1 MKLMISGLLIVQV
14 VLRVLMYGNKNN
26 KVKSKSMKKFTLL
39 MALILTAVFGVKTT
53 ASAQTYETEEQ
64 IEWINYAV
72 TFTEAKSAADGIY
85 LCHWDSQNNKYT
97 FVNAGGEYGTQAIA
111 SNRGMKL
118 TVSGNVQRNGN
129 VSTANFN
136 GTLYNPTEGVSLG
149 MEPETKRVFLD
160 RNAAEEKNWT
170 LTAHTSTNPSGK
182 TYYDIQNVG
191 NQYLGIE
198 TTKNTLLVYDDNP
211 ANSYWLLIPRTAFR
225 DVLLNVTHQTNIEVS
240 GLFQNTRFV
249 RYMDRT
255 SSWQW
260 WTISGTSHGSQLT
273 EDNVGFERVNGQ
285 RTPNGTGLGIAS
297 YEAYRSMAPGA
308 ETIKGI
314 PVKDH
319 DGQTNITLDYAK
331 SYGSFSAGEM
341 KKPIIMR
348 QQISGIRPGTYTITA
363 QAFVSDDDNEI
374 DNTNNSNIAFLFAA
388 GTSGVNQG
396 AEIPV
401 LTDGDQTNFTTNFYN
416 YHKDVLTASA
426 QKYFRGNVAAGEYL
440 ATGGDYTKSSGAIYN
455 PNTAFKTITLNVT
468 VTAGEDGK
476 TGTLTIGAAKN
487 QVQGTLYIAN
497 IDVKYSGTYEFG
509 IDSYG
514 TDNTPFSENNTDGID
529 EYQYGYARQFNLVRD
544 FNITAAGQEANAK
557 WEALVLP
564 VNLTATQ
571 VRNAFG
577 NDVKLSKLVGL
588 ANNGNQIRFE
598 AVDLKTNPNATVI
611 LAGDCYVIKVTKAP
625 EVARNMPYKF
635 DVYSNDELGDT
646 KVPVTYYGP
655 IYQIDGLTRTS
666 KLGELIKANGGTYKD
681 GIVTKTYTNEGKDL
695 NFTGY
700 FYWNQTAPKDAYVV
714 SRGKMFYLDAD
725 NTWAN
730 LTGTMWKLEG
740 PSFTGAKELSI
751 DFGDGDITNG
761 ISGITVEGENN
772 VNATGIYN
780 LNGQKVAEGTSLN
793 GLAKGIYIVNGRKH
807 VVR

>member
-1 MKLMISGLLIVQV
+1 
-14 VLRVLMYGNKNN
+14 
-26 KVKSKSMKKFTLL
+26 MKKFTLFI
-39 MALILTAVFGVKTT
+39 ALILTAVFGVKTT
-53 ASAQTYETEEQ
+53 AFAQTNYETEEQ

-72 TFTEAKSAADGIY
+72 TIQDAINNYGSTTDGIY
-85 LCHWDSQNNKYT
+85 LCHWDGDKTYT
-97 FVNAGGEYGTQAIA
+97 FVNVGGEYGTQAIT
-111 SNRGMKL
+111 SNRGMRL
-118 TVSGNVQRNGN
+118 TITGNSAIGGSYSNC
-129 VSTANFN
+129 TIK
-136 GTLYNPTEGVSLG
+136 GTLNNPGAGSYLGV
-149 MEPETKRVFLD
+149 EPKDNSYTDRVFMD
-160 RNAAEEKNWT
+160 RGAGDTQDVYYHWDINYGGASN
-170 LTAHTSTNPSGK
+170 GK
-182 TYYDIQNVG
+182 SYYNIQNTTT
-191 NQYLGIE
+191 NSYLSIE
-198 TTKNTLLVYDDNP
+198 TTENTLHMVSSDADK
-211 ANSYWLLIPRTAFR
+211 WLFIPREAFR
-225 DVLLNVTHQTNIEVS
+225 EVLLSVTHQTNIEVS

-249 RYMDRT
+249 RYMDEGA
-255 SSWQW
+255 SWDW
-260 WTISGTSHGSQLT
+260 YTISGTSHGTQLS
-273 EDNVGFERVNGQ
+273 EDAINITTGA
-285 RTPNGTGLGIAS
+285 GLGKAT
-297 YEAYRSMAPGA
+297 YGAYRSMAPGA
-308 ETIKGI
+308 ESIKDI
-314 PVKDH
+314 IVKDH

-331 SYGSFSAGEM
+331 SYGSFSTGQM
-341 KKPIIMR
+341 KEPIVMR
-348 QQISGIRPGTYTITA
+348 QQITNVRPGTYTITA

-374 DNTNNSNIAFLFAA
+374 GNTNNNNIAFLFAA

-401 LTDGDQTNFTTNFYN
+401 LTDDDQTNFTTNFYN

-426 QKYFRGNVAAGEYL
+426 PKYFRGNVAAGEYL
-440 ATGGDYTKSSGAIYN
+440 ATGGDYNLSSDAIYN
-455 PNTAFKTITLNVT
+455 PNTEFKTITLNVT
-468 VTAGEDGK
+468 VTDSGDG
-476 TGTLTIGAAKN
+476 TGTLTIGAAKY
-487 QVQGTLYIAN
+487 QEQGTLYIAN

-514 TDNTPFSENNTDGID
+514 TDNTAFSETNTDGID
-529 EYQYGYARQFNLVRD
+529 EYQYGYARPFNLVRD

-577 NDVKLSKLVGL
+577 DDVKLSKLVGL

-598 AVDLKTNPNATVI
+598 AVDLASNPDATAI

-625 EVARNMPYKF
+625 EVARNIAYTF
-635 DVYSNDELGDT
+635 DVYSNDEFTGDV

-666 KLGELIKANGGTYKD
+666 KLSDLITANGGSYAN
-681 GIVTKTYTNEGKDL
+681 GVVTKTYETSDGKL
-695 NFTGY
+695 IYTGY

-740 PSFTGAKELSI
+740 SSFTGAKELSI

-780 LNGQKVAEGTSLN
+780 LNGQKVSDGTSTETLS
-793 GLAKGIYIVNGRKH
+793 KGIYIVNGKKY

>member
-1 MKLMISGLLIVQV
+1 
-14 VLRVLMYGNKNN
+14 MYGNKNN
-26 KVKSKSMKKFTLL
+26 KVKNKSMKKFTLFI
-39 MALILTAVFGVKTT
+39 ALILTAVFGVKTT

-72 TFTEAKSAADGIY
+72 TFAEAKSAPDGIY
-85 LCHWDSQNNKYT
+85 LCHWDRQNNKYT
-97 FVNAGGEYGTQAIA
+97 FVNAGGEYETQAIA

-118 TVSGNVQRNGN
+118 TVSGNVN
-129 VSTANFN
+129 TANFK

-149 MEPETKRVFLD
+149 MEPGTDRVFLD

-182 TYYDIQNVG
+182 TYYDIQNVWDK
-191 NQYLGIE
+191 YLGIE
-198 TTKNTLLVYDDNP
+198 TAKNTLLVYDDNP

-225 DVLLNVTHQTNIEVS
+225 DVLLSVTHQTNIEVS

-260 WTISGTSHGSQLT
+260 WTISGTSHGSLLP
-273 EDNVGFERVNGQ
+273 EDNVEFDRQN
-285 RTPNGTGLGIAS
+285 TPNGTGLGIAS

-314 PVKDH
+314 TVNDH
-319 DGQTNITLDYAK
+319 DGHSITLDYAK

-341 KKPIIMR
+341 KKPIVMR

-374 DNTNNSNIAFLFAA
+374 DNRNNSNIAFLFAA
-388 GTSGVNQG
+388 GTSGVSQG
-396 AEIPV
+396 AEIRV
-401 LTDGDQTNFTTNFYN
+401 LTDADQRNFTNNFYN
-416 YHKDVLTASA
+416 YHKNVLTASA
-426 QKYFRGNVAAGEYL
+426 PRYFRGNVAAGEYL
-440 ATGGDYTKSSGAIYN
+440 ATGGDYKKSSDAIYN
-455 PNTAFKTITLNVT
+455 PNTEFKTITLNVT
-468 VTAGEDGK
+468 VTASDDG
-476 TGTLTIGAAKN
+476 TGTLTIGAAKY
-487 QVQGTLYIAN
+487 QERGTLYITN
-497 IDVKYSGTYEFG
+497 IDIKYSGTYEFG
-509 IDSYG
+509 IDSYS
-514 TDNTPFSENNTDGID
+514 TDNTAFSETNTDGID
-529 EYQYGYARQFNLVRD
+529 EYQYGYTRQFNLVRD
-544 FNITAAGQEANAK
+544 FNITAEGQEANAK

-571 VRNAFG
+571 VRTAFG

-598 AVDLKTNPNATVI
+598 AVDLASNGDETVI
-611 LAGDCYVIKVTKAP
+611 KAGDCYVIKVTKAP
-625 EVARNMPYKF
+625 EVARNMPYTF
-635 DVYSNDELGDT
+635 DVYSNEVSTDDR
-646 KVPVTYYGP
+646 KVPVIYYGP

-666 KLGELIKANGGTYKD
+666 KLGELIAANGGSYAD
-681 GIVTKTYTNEGKDL
+681 GVVTKTYKTGDGEL
-695 NFTGY
+695 TYTGY
-700 FYWNQTAPKDAYVV
+700 FYWNQEAPTNAYVV

-740 PSFTGAKELSI
+740 TSFTGAKELSV

-780 LNGQKVAEGTSLN
+780 LNGQKVSDGTSTESLS
-793 GLAKGIYIVNGRKH
+793 KGIYIVNGKKY